1 MKIKHVVVT
10 GQNQVELQTAEIDEG
25 NLGPNEILIDTEC
38 SFISTGTEL
47 ANYTGKEPKVFQPGT
62 WCAYPYPSGYANVG
76 IVRSVGHG
84 ATRVTSGQRVF
95 TYGKHASALRYDTSR
110 LVIPVPENIDPE
122 IAAASRMAGVAAT
135 GGILAEIRD
144 NPWVIVFGLGM
155 VGNLA
160 AQAFRI
166 KGCRVI
172 GVDPV
177 EARRKLAERSGIP
190 ETVGGEA
197 ETVLTEIRRMT
208 EGRMG
213 NITVDAVG
221 DSRVVMQALKATAQY
236 GQIILLGT
244 PRVPVQ
250 GNLTELLSDAHLR
263 LITIRGALEWCL
275 PMYPSAGDNVS
286 QYSKQRMIFDWIQRG
301 ELKIGPLIS
310 HRMKPSSIKQAYDG
324 LLNDTGTY
332 TGVML
337 DWR

>member
-84 ATRVTSGQRVF
+84 ATRVMVRQRVF
-95 TYGKHASALRYDTSR
+95 TYGTHASALRYDTSR

-190 ETVGGEA
+190 DTVGGEA

-324 LLNDTGTY
+324 LLNDPGTY
-332 TGVML
+332 TGVLL